1 MLLVV
6 CLLMTDQSTSLF
18 MEAVSAAAW
27 QPEEEET
34 FQSGNGE
41 TSEEIQEGGEEQE
54 QDNSGQIQDQEQDQ
68 IQQTGEQQP
77 AGDQMGEEQTPA
89 VQNEDLTVSISAANS
104 SAAYGDQVIL
114 NGTVSDPSAT
124 LQWQYSADNG
134 GSWQDISGA
143 NGTSYSP
150 EHDFCPGGRG
160 DRKSV
165 V

>member
-1 MLLVV
+1 MKKRSLWSRVLTMLLVV

-89 VQNEDLTVSISAANS
+89 VQNEDLTVSIS
-104 SAAYGDQVIL
+104 
-114 NGTVSDPSAT
+114 
-124 LQWQYSADNG
+124 
-134 GSWQDISGA
+134 
-143 NGTSYSP
+143 
-150 EHDFCPGGRG
+150 